1 MVAPAALPL
10 LKLGGLF
17 VKQITKPLTSRLRIE
32 AAKRKRVGYVCSYIG
47 QKYHYLSSR

>member
-10 LKLGGLF
+10 LKLGGLL
-17 VKQITKPLTSRLRIE
+17 VKQITKPLASRLRIE
-32 AAKRKRVGYVCSYIG
+32 AAKRKNVGVVCSYIG